1 MTKTTT
7 TTDNTA
13 FDAFFLAETSRI
25 EIDLPNGEPMLYDGK
40 QVAVNV
46 YGPAT
51 GVFAKAKDAMDKEAS
66 KRVFRSMGAKMKKG
80 DEEDKDADA
89 KFLTAITDSIE
100 NFPFPGGAGA
110 VYREQRLKYVA
121 DQVRGHLNDLGNF
134 FTAPTKN

>member
-1 MTKTTT
+1 MTTKTNP
-7 TTDNTA
+7 DA
-13 FDAFFLAETSRI
+13 FAAFFLSETSRV
-25 EIDLPNGEPMLYDGK
+25 EIDLPTGEPMLFDGK

-46 YGPAT
+46 HGPAT
-51 GVFAKAKDAMDKEAS
+51 DVFAKAKDAMDKEAS

-100 NFPFPGGAGA
+100 NFPFPGGPGA

-121 DQVRGHLNDLGNF
+121 DQVRAHLNDLGNF
-134 FTAPTKN
+134 FVAPSKN

>member
-1 MTKTTT
+1 MTTKTNP
-7 TTDNTA
+7 DA
-13 FDAFFLAETSRI
+13 FAAFFLSETSRI
-25 EIDLPNGEPMLYDGK
+25 EIDLPTGEPMLYDGK

-46 YGPAT
+46 HGPAT
-51 GVFAKAKDAMDKEAS
+51 DVFAKAKDAMDKEAS

-100 NFPFPGGAGA
+100 NFPFPGGPGA

-134 FTAPTKN
+134 FTAPSKS

>member
-1 MTKTTT
+1 MTTKTNPETF
-7 TTDNTA
+7 A
-13 FDAFFLAETSRI
+13 AFFLSETSRV

-51 GVFAKAKDAMDKEAS
+51 DVFAKAKDAMDKEAS
-66 KRVFRSMGAKMKKG
+66 KRVFRSMGAKLKKG

-89 KFLTAITDSIE
+89 KFLAAITDSVE

-110 VYREQRLKYVA
+110 IYRERRLKYVA
-121 DQVRGHLNDLGNF
+121 DQVRAHLSDLGNF
-134 FTAPTKN
+134 FGKPSPN

>member
-7 TTDNTA
+7 AANDVFA
-13 FDAFFLAETSRI
+13 SFFLAETSRI

-51 GVFAKAKDAMDKEAS
+51 DVFAKAKDAMDKEAS
-66 KRVFRSMGAKMKKG
+66 KRVFRSMGAKLKKG

-89 KFLTAITDSIE
+89 KFLAAITESIE
-100 NFPFPGGAGA
+100 NFPFPGGPGA
-110 VYREQRLKYVA
+110 VYREKRLKYIA

-134 FTAPTKN
+134 FMQPSKN

>member
-1 MTKTTT
+1 MTTKTNP
-7 TTDNTA
+7 DA
-13 FDAFFLAETSRI
+13 FAAFFLSETSRV
-25 EIDLPNGEPMLYDGK
+25 EIDLPTGEPMLYDGK

-46 YGPAT
+46 HGPAT
-51 GVFAKAKDAMDKEAS
+51 DVFAKAKDAMDKEAS
-66 KRVFRSMGAKMKKG
+66 KRVFRTMGAKMKKG

-100 NFPFPGGAGA
+100 NFPFPGGPGA

-134 FTAPTKN
+134 FTAPSKS

>member
-1 MTKTTT
+1 MTTKTNPETF
-7 TTDNTA
+7 A
-13 FDAFFLAETSRI
+13 AFFLSETSRV

-51 GVFAKAKDAMDKEAS
+51 DVFAKAKDAMDKEAS
-66 KRVFRSMGAKMKKG
+66 KRVFRSMGAKLKKG

-89 KFLTAITDSIE
+89 KFLAAITDSVE

-110 VYREQRLKYVA
+110 IYRERRLKYVA
-121 DQVRGHLNDLGNF
+121 DQVRGHLSDLGNF
-134 FTAPTKN
+134 FGKPSPN

>member
-1 MTKTTT
+1 MTTKTNP
-7 TTDNTA
+7 DA
-13 FDAFFLAETSRI
+13 FAAFFLSETSRI
-25 EIDLPNGEPMLYDGK
+25 EIDLPTGEPMLYDGK

-46 YGPAT
+46 HGPAT
-51 GVFAKAKDAMDKEAS
+51 DVFAKAKDAMDKEAS

-89 KFLTAITDSIE
+89 KFLTAITESIE
-100 NFPFPGGAGA
+100 NFPFPGGPCA

-134 FTAPTKN
+134 FTAPSKN

>member
-1 MTKTTT
+1 MTTKTNP
-7 TTDNTA
+7 DA
-13 FDAFFLAETSRI
+13 FAAFFLSETSRV
-25 EIDLPNGEPMLYDGK
+25 EIDLPTGEPMLFDGK

-51 GVFAKAKDAMDKEAS
+51 DVFAKAKDAMDKEAS

-100 NFPFPGGAGA
+100 NFPFPGGPGA

-134 FTAPTKN
+134 FTAPSKS

>member
-1 MTKTTT
+1 MTTKTNP
-7 TTDNTA
+7 DA
-13 FDAFFLAETSRI
+13 FAAFFLSETSRI
-25 EIDLPNGEPMLYDGK
+25 EIDLPTGEPMLFDGK

-46 YGPAT
+46 HGPAT
-51 GVFAKAKDAMDKEAS
+51 DVFAKAKDAMDKEAQ

-100 NFPFPGGAGA
+100 NFPFPGGPGA

-134 FTAPTKN
+134 FTAPSKS